1 MGLCISQILVLI
13 LDLID
18 YVVTMLIQ
26 ALESL
31 NLLLKFLDLGIFIG
45 AISAIGSSLEVL
57 VIFGKLID
65 LFAFDLIINLEFIE
79 LLADLRLF

>member
-1 MGLCISQILVLI
+1 MSLSISQILVLI

-57 VIFGKLID
+57 VIFGELID